1 MNVLLRA
8 QANKI
13 SSLIKNDKEIELMRI
28 SGKICSEALKKVLAK
43 AKVGAMCSDL
53 DQIAKLEIEKNNAS
67 SSFMTVDDY
76 KWTICTTINDQVVH
90 GIPQE
95 QILKSGDVLGVDIG
109 ALYKGYHSD
118 MAISIGIGQIGQSA
132 RRFLDVGR
140 ETLIKAIKQ
149 AKIGNTI
156 GDISATIQQ
165 GIESASYS
173 IVKSLTGH
181 GVGRKLHEEPM
192 VPGFGKEG
200 KGPKIAENMVLAIEV
215 IYAQGSGEV
224 KLEKDNWT
232 ISTLDGSLGG
242 LFEQTIA
249 ITKNGPI
256 VLTPYL

>member
-1 MNVLLRA
+1 LKNSKYEMNVLLRA

-109 ALYKGYHSD
+109 
-118 MAISIGIGQIGQSA
+118 ISIGIGQIGQSA

-242 LFEQTIA
+242 LFEQTVA